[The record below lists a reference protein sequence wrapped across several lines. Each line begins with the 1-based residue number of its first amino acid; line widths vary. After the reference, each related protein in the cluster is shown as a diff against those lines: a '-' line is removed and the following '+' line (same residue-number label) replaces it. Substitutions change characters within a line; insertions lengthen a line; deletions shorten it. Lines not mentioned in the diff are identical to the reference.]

1 MAEGTLKV
9 WNLKHLD
16 GQWSAGCQRTDEIRM
31 VRIRVTVDA
40 RSENSRTGMCTAG
53 ERSRRIF
60 KSGIWGWRHEDRKNG
75 NAARGKRGLGH
86 QGVALIAA
94 LLILLV
100 LTLIW
105 HQRHRTSTF
114 ETIVSGNER
123 RVSRLSTLLRP
134 VCRGRSASFLPRAPF
149 SETKLGKDSSYWS
162 GTAGDAK
169 KSQRAECLGLA
180 FHHGSDLSGVG
191 FRRFRIRV
199 TGRSISSGAIQELE
213 AR

>member
-1 MAEGTLKV
+1 MACCK
-9 WNLKHLD
+9 
-16 GQWSAGCQRTDEIRM
+16 R
-31 VRIRVTVDA
+31 
-40 RSENSRTGMCTAG
+40 
-53 ERSRRIF
+53 
-60 KSGIWGWRHEDRKNG
+60 
-75 NAARGKRGLGH
+75 KRGLGH

-100 LTLIW
+100 LTLIGISAIG
-105 HQRHRTSTF
+105 TSTF

-123 RVSRLSTLLRP
+123 ARVEAFYAAEAGLQRAL
-134 VCRGRSASFLPRAPF
+134 GQLPATAPF

-162 GTAGDAK
+162 GTAGDRK
-169 KSQRAECLGLA
+169 NPKGAECLGLA

-213 AR
+213 AQVKSSRLIPPGTGYNNN